1 MKPRSLLPLL
11 LPLLAVACA
20 GAPSRMAEA
29 PQAADSIADVAEAP
43 APDLRKDDP
52 ASPAEENLAKVPSA
66 AEPSL
71 AEHRHRQ
78 DAAAADEAA
87 RHGRAGEGESAPLA
101 STPEASHRHH
111 RHEAQKEHGEAHEH
125 PAEEENVLVMTPL
138 EAEAPVEPPP
148 PARVVPREE
157 LQRKLE
163 PTRER
168 GDAVIAGRIEL
179 IQVHPIPAG
188 PGQLQRTWVA
198 FYPNRGRHRA
208 APMEEQRIITRQSQF
223 QPQALMITLGTT
235 VRFPNYDRI
244 QHNVFSLSEGNRFDV
259 GLYGPGE
266 GVAHTFLNPGVVYVY
281 CNIHPNMAAFV
292 WVVDTPYHAQI
303 QGDGSFRIEG
313 VPRGGGILEVWN
325 HRAELYRFPVVAPD
339 ENVRIALRITKPP
352 VLQHTNKFGRPY

>member
-111 RHEAQKEHGEAHEH
+111 RHEAQKEHGEAH
-125 PAEEENVLVMTPL
+125 
-138 EAEAPVEPPP
+138 
-148 PARVVPREE
+148 
-157 LQRKLE
+157 
-163 PTRER
+163 
-168 GDAVIAGRIEL
+168 
-179 IQVHPIPAG
+179 
-188 PGQLQRTWVA
+188 
-198 FYPNRGRHRA
+198 
-208 APMEEQRIITRQSQF
+208 
-223 QPQALMITLGTT
+223 
-235 VRFPNYDRI
+235 
-244 QHNVFSLSEGNRFDV
+244 
-259 GLYGPGE
+259 
-266 GVAHTFLNPGVVYVY
+266 
-281 CNIHPNMAAFV
+281 
-292 WVVDTPYHAQI
+292 
-303 QGDGSFRIEG
+303 
-313 VPRGGGILEVWN
+313 
-325 HRAELYRFPVVAPD
+325 
-339 ENVRIALRITKPP
+339 
-352 VLQHTNKFGRPY
+352 